1 MRNDSRIVEIWL
13 SNAEKHDTDL
23 RERLK
28 PLYREYKAKNYL
40 VVVFESGEQDLIE
53 ATSSLLIYN
62 RRRIA
67 ELEVEKEKQREVGA

>member
-53 ATSSLLIYN
+53 ATSSLLLYN

-67 ELEVEKEKQREVGA
+67 ELEVEREKKRGIGA